1 MTGLNLVSLKMD
13 KGKWYGTYVGSKS
26 FILNNAM
33 NTTGVVLGCASLR
46 RLMGIDKANQIMS
59 LGK

>member
-1 MTGLNLVSLKMD
+1 MSLKMD